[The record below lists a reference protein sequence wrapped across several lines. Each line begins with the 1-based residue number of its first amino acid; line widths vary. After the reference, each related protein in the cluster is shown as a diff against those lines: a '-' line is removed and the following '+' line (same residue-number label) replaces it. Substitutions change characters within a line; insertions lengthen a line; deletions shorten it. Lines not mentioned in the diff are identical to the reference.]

1 MDKMT
6 PVITQCIEQLPG
18 LVNGNPQLIWRG
30 RFLNTTFLI
39 KIDSAPYYV
48 TIKQGRIE
56 EVQSGPA
63 LLRSWSFAVKAST
76 QAWLKHWET
85 FPEPGWHDIFSMA
98 KTGQASIEG
107 DLHPLMAN
115 LRYVKEVLAA
125 PRAMIGG

>member
-1 MDKMT
+1 MSH
-6 PVITQCIEQLPG
+6 VITHCIEQLPG
-18 LVNGNPQLIWRG
+18 LVNGNLQLVWRG
-30 RFLNTTFLI
+30 RFLNTTFLM
-39 KIDSAPYYV
+39 KIDSRPYYV
-48 TIKQGRIE
+48 TIKEGRIE
-56 EVQSGPA
+56 DIQSGPA

-76 QAWLKHWET
+76 QAWLKHWEA
-85 FPEPGWHDIFSMA
+85 FLEPDWHDIFSMA